1 MCQIKG
7 TTENLYTMI
16 KKLYITKDLKGIKMT
31 WTIKHLVNRINN
43 GDVCTYDLRLA
54 NGEEWDAYVEIAYF
68 AIKNSYRTSI
78 YCESDTC
85 KDVYSFKH
93 IAYFL
98 SDIFNST
105 ITDAE
110 RFMRGMA
117 YYSGRSEK
125 IYHSESCGLDY
136 FEVR

>member
-1 MCQIKG
+1 M
-7 TTENLYTMI
+7 NN
-16 KKLYITKDLKGIKMT
+16 KLYITKDLKGIKMT
-31 WTIKHLVNRINN
+31 WTIKDLVNRIN
-43 GDVCTYDLRLA
+43 GGKVCTYDLRFA
-54 NGEEWDAYVEIAYF
+54 DGEEWDAYVEIAYF
-68 AIKNSYRTSI
+68 AIKNSYCTSI
-78 YCESDTC
+78 YCESNRC

-105 ITDAE
+105 ITDTE

-117 YYSGRSEK
+117 YYSNRSEK
-125 IYHSESCGLDY
+125 IYHSETYGLDY

>member
-1 MCQIKG
+1 MKE
-7 TTENLYTMI
+7 TTLNLYTMD
-16 KKLYITKDLKGIKMT
+16 KKIYITKDLKGIKMT
-31 WTIKHLVNRINN
+31 GTIKDLVNRINE
-43 GDVCTYDLRLA
+43 GKVCTYDLQLA

-68 AIKNSYRTSI
+68 AIKNSFRTSI

-85 KDVYSFKH
+85 KDVNSFKH

-117 YYSGRSEK
+117 YYSNRSEK
-125 IYHSESCGLDY
+125 IYHSETYGLDY

>member
-1 MCQIKG
+1 M
-7 TTENLYTMI
+7 TR
-16 KKLYITKDLKGIKMT
+16 KLYITKDLKGIKMT
-31 WTIKHLVNRINN
+31 LEIKDLVNRINE
-43 GDVCTYDLRLA
+43 GKVCTYDLELA

-68 AIKNSYRTSI
+68 AIKNSFRTSV
-78 YCESDTC
+78 YCQGDTC

-105 ITDAE
+105 VTDTE

-117 YYSGRSEK
+117 YYSNRSEM
-125 IYHSESCGLDY
+125 IYHSETFGLDY
-136 FEVR
+136 YEVR

>member
-1 MCQIKG
+1 M
-7 TTENLYTMI
+7 N

-31 WTIKHLVNRINN
+31 WKIKDLVNRIN
-43 GDVCTYDLRLA
+43 GGKVCTYDLQLA
-54 NGEEWDAYVEIAYF
+54 DGEEWDAYVEIAYF

-78 YCESDTC
+78 YCESDHS

-105 ITDAE
+105 ITDTE

-117 YYSGRSEK
+117 FCSIRSEK
-125 IYHSESCGLDY
+125 IYHSETYGLDY

>member
-1 MCQIKG
+1 MD
-7 TTENLYTMI
+7 
-16 KKLYITKDLKGIKMT
+16 KKIYITKDLKGIKMT
-31 WTIKHLVNRINN
+31 GTIKDLVNRINE
-43 GDVCTYDLRLA
+43 GKVCTYDLQLA

-68 AIKNSYRTSI
+68 AIKNSFRTSI

-85 KDVYSFKH
+85 KDVNSFKH

-110 RFMRGMA
+110 RFMRRMA
-117 YYSGRSEK
+117 YYSNRSEK
-125 IYHSESCGLDY
+125 IYHSETYGLDY

>member
-1 MCQIKG
+1 M
-7 TTENLYTMI
+7 N

-31 WTIKHLVNRINN
+31 RTIKDLVNRLNEGN
-43 GDVCTYDLRLA
+43 VCTYDLRLA
-54 NGEEWDAYVEIAYF
+54 DGEEWDAYVEIAYF

-78 YCESDTC
+78 YCESNLC

-105 ITDAE
+105 ITDTE

-117 YYSGRSEK
+117 YYSNRSEK
-125 IYHSESCGLDY
+125 IYHSETFGLNY